1 MALLVLLA
9 LAVFKGLA
17 AVSYTHLDVY
27 QRQVLGGAHTLFMG
41 EKLDIDFQHDS
52 SSFLQHVDLD
62 FHIGHP
68 QGAGVLFLQ
77 ALQVELEPL
86 EQLPAAGLV
95 FWLDPEKHL
104 ALPHTCL
111 LYTSRCV

>member
-1 MALLVLLA
+1 M
-9 LAVFKGLA
+9 
-17 AVSYTHLDVY
+17 S
-27 QRQVLGGAHTLFMG
+27 

-77 ALQVELEPL
+77 ALQVELEPWSKSL
-86 EQLPAAGLV
+86 QRGSSFGSIRKNISPSPTRRERGVTWHTSVRV
-95 FWLDPEKHL
+95 F
-104 ALPHTCL
+104 TV
-111 LYTSRCV
+111 R